1 MPVSPR
7 SRLVLLALL
16 LPSSLLV
23 SNVQAQL
30 EAPQP
35 LITSEV
41 ERVYFSGGGTLR
53 ISQGQRAQVQIDA
66 PESVLAGLVVEVFD
80 GVLFIEAP
88 PEAAGSNLTIEA
100 TLNNLTEIV
109 SDGANRVIAEDLRVS
124 DLSLEAR
131 GAGSFRLSA
140 LQADELLVTGTDGAD
155 FTLSGSV
162 NRQVLDL
169 ADHGG
174 YQAAKLFSHSV
185 EATVVGAGFIL
196 LSVEDLLDVRLA
208 GAANVRYLG
217 SPYVSQF
224 VSGPGSVE
232 PVAEHS
238 I

>member
-1 MPVSPR
+1 M
-7 SRLVLLALL
+7 LLAMF
-16 LPSSLLV
+16 LPSSLLIT
-23 SNVQAQL
+23 SVQAQL
-30 EAPQP
+30 EMPQP
-35 LITSEV
+35 LVTSEV

-53 ISQGQRAQVQIDA
+53 INQGRRSQVQIDA
-66 PESVLAGLVVEVFD
+66 PESVLAALVVEVSD

-88 PEAAGSNLTIEA
+88 PGAEGSDLTIEA

-131 GAGSFRLSA
+131 GAGSFQLNA
-140 LQADELLVTGTDGAD
+140 LRADELLVTGTDGAN

-174 YQAAKLFSHSV
+174 YQAAQLFSHSV

-217 SPYVSQF
+217 SPFVSQF
-224 VSGPGSVE
+224 VSGPGSIE